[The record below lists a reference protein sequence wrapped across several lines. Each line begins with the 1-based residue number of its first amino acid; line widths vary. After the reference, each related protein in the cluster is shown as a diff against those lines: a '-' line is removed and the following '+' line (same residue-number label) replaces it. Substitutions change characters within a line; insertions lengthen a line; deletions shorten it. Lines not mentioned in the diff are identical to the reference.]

1 MTRIFRSNCSH
12 QHRRC
17 GPANFWSKLCSPCMI
32 LLLKNIQS
40 TSYSNY
46 NNSYVQQW
54 VSVQSKCNT
63 GPLPTAAQ
71 PPATNITLLPGVVIS
86 NPSNSTCLS
95 GNFYTVQPGVNVQA
109 IAVAHS
115 VATGTLKTL
124 NGIFPDGT
132 NLFAGQI
139 LYVLLSLRLQ
149 SLTIFYSCLPRTC
162 MTYLVRPGDNCAAV
176 VAENSIT
183 FARLISYNP
192 SINQGCMNLISNTNI
207 CISPSGVKYTP
218 MTIPGATVMSTS
230 YATATITPPGPMPFR
245 TTPSCG
251 KLYKVNP
258 GDNCQQ
264 ISLNN
269 TITMDLFE
277 LINPSINADCTNL
290 TPGLNYCV
298 WPTSN

>member
-1 MTRIFRSNCSH
+1 MI
-12 QHRRC
+12 Q
-17 GPANFWSKLCSPCMI
+17 LCSPCMI

-46 NNSYVQQW
+46 DNSYVQQW
-54 VSVQSKCNT
+54 VAVQSKCNT
-63 GPLPTAAQ
+63 GPLPTAVQ
-71 PPATNITLLPGVVIS
+71 PPATNITSLPGVVIS
-86 NPSNSTCLS
+86 NP
-95 GNFYTVQPGVNVQA
+95 
-109 IAVAHS
+109 
-115 VATGTLKTL
+115 LKAL

-176 VAENSIT
+176 AAANSIT
-183 FARLISYNP
+183 FAQLISYNL
-192 SINQGCMNLISNTNI
+192 SINQGCTNLLSNTNI

-218 MTIPGATVMSTS
+218 TTIPGAMVMSMS
-230 YATATITPPGPMPFR
+230 YATAMVAPPGPTPFR

-251 KLYKVNP
+251 KFYKVNP

-269 TITMDLFE
+269 TITVDLFE
-277 LINPSINADCTNL
+277 LINPSINADCMNL

-298 WPTSN
+298 WPTSNWNTTSVIMTSTVPPPAPTLPGTISQCFAW